1 MANKNETLDALVK
14 RLEDAEKEY
23 AEKAGQ
29 IDLDA
34 LLKHLHK
41 ETVSTR

>member
-34 LLKHLHK
+34 LLKQIHK